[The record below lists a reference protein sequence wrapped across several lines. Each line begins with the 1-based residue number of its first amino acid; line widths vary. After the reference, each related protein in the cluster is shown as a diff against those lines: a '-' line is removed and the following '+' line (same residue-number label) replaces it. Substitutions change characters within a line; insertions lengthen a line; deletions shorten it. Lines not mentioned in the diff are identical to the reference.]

1 MAQDYYQ
8 CDSINLRQVA
18 TVIIHVLFTN
28 DYCTDIRLGYLDN
41 KQPTCIDL
49 YCRSNVKKYY
59 VVGLDSKMPVLRSGR
74 N

>member
-1 MAQDYYQ
+1 MVQDYYLR
-8 CDSINLRQVA
+8 DSIYLRQVA

-41 KQPTCIDL
+41 KQPACIDL
-49 YCRSNVKKYY
+49 YCRSNIKKYY
-59 VVGLDSKMPVLRSGR
+59 GVGSDSKMPVLCSGR

>member
-41 KQPTCIDL
+41 KTTNL
-49 YCRSNVKKYY
+49 Y
-59 VVGLDSKMPVLRSGR
+59 
-74 N
+74 